1 MDRLRLAGLTVAGI
15 AATLA
20 LTAAQRPA
28 LFGQTVP
35 GLWEISGIPGD
46 KAAARECVTDTAE
59 LARYEHR
66 SRSCTMNVTS
76 DSANFAVVDYSC
88 GGAGFG
94 HTEDRP
100 DHSAVV
106 ADRDSGRLRQS
117 AVQLRAAGAARRRL
131 PGDQDRRAPL
141 RRRLTI
147 AR

>member
-1 MDRLRLAGLTVAGI
+1 VNRLRLACLTAAGI

-35 GLWEISGIPGD
+35 GLWEITGLPGD
-46 KAAARECVTDTAE
+46 KAAARECVMDTAE

-66 SRSCTMNVTS
+66 SRSCTLKVTN

-94 HTEDRP
+94 HTRIDLITPR
-100 DHSAVV
+100 A
-106 ADRDSGRLRQS
+106 LRIETQGVS
-117 AVQLRAAGAARRRL
+117 DNLPFSYVLQARRV
-131 PGDQDRRAPL
+131 GDCPAIKTAP
-141 RRRLTI
+141 RH
-147 AR
+147 